1 MQMFQRVKLG
11 SSTWVLFA
19 AHDMHFY
26 GLAIY
31 HISGQ
36 KNAEK
41 RGQEW
46 KLLLA
51 HFTSHNNYHLIFYK
65 KMKIFKIEDWSQDF

>member
-1 MQMFQRVKLG
+1 MQIFQRVKLG
-11 SSTWVLFA
+11 SSTQVLFA

-31 HISGQ
+31 HICGQ

-41 RGQEW
+41 RGQE
-46 KLLLA
+46 
-51 HFTSHNNYHLIFYK
+51 
-65 KMKIFKIEDWSQDF
+65 